1 MLYTKTPLDKHIST
15 IFAIL
20 LLVWNWTT
28 ATLIEVPYPPV
39 IVELFAIPLTRV
51 FLLLL
56 VLLAAAWS
64 PNVGI
69 MAALAF
75 ICLGADVISFTAN

>member
-1 MLYTKTPLDKHIST
+1 MSWDSDKYLRGLT
-15 IFAIL
+15 VLIL
-20 LLVWNWTT
+20 LLWNWNM
-28 ATLIEVPYPPV
+28 ATLLETPYPPV
-39 IVELFAIPLTRV
+39 IVELYAIPLTRI
-51 FLLLL
+51 FLLTL
-56 VLLAAAWS
+56 VLLSAAWC